1 LWALVIIMLVINLA
15 LMVLMCSL
23 MNHVKFH
30 VSTIWADLKQ
40 KLNMGGDENTR
51 SGNSKYE
58 PPQQVEQP
66 KMTPVQLPQNPVKK
80 PSSYRLPQKKRLPQ
94 RKRPQKKPPTYLPQR
109 KPRAP
114 AKKIPRIPQKKQM
127 PAAPAP
133 PRFAQPV
140 KQQQEEES
148 HWYYAADG
156 DTIGSIKESQLKDA
170 ATLGKIDGNTLVWS
184 DVHEGD
190 WIELQDCPHL
200 SWAGN

>member
-1 LWALVIIMLVINLA
+1 MGCPHNKVETTEEPTEEDGSSGGTGGLWALVIVMLIINLA

-80 PSSYRLPQKKRLPQ
+80 PSSYRLPQKK
-94 RKRPQKKPPTYLPQR
+94 
-109 KPRAP
+109 
-114 AKKIPRIPQKKQM
+114 
-127 PAAPAP
+127 
-133 PRFAQPV
+133 
-140 KQQQEEES
+140 
-148 HWYYAADG
+148 
-156 DTIGSIKESQLKDA
+156 
-170 ATLGKIDGNTLVWS
+170 
-184 DVHEGD
+184 
-190 WIELQDCPHL
+190 
-200 SWAGN
+200 